1 MSEYEY
7 RAMARDG
14 TARAGRIQAER
25 PEDARLRL
33 QLQGLTV
40 LELREPGSAAATP
53 EGERPLR
60 LTPTQILDFSRELWR
75 LVRAG
80 LALDRALRVLT
91 EMYPEGGELHR
102 FATAVAQGLRGGKSL
117 TQALAPYESLLG
129 SLYLALLRAGEAS
142 GRLDEAL
149 ADIVRHLEAGERL
162 RASIASALIYPAIL
176 VVVAIASIVL
186 MLAFVVPQF
195 EKLFEDLGEALPL
208 LTRAVVALGHFFQR
222 AWYLVFA
229 GAVFIVWAVD
239 RWRRS
244 PGGARR
250 WDELTLRLPLLGRI
264 RYHLELARY
273 FQTFG
278 TLLGRGVPMLQ
289 AAGIARETLGNL
301 VLRERVEP
309 IADALKR
316 GERLSLVMGRL
327 WPDDRALQQ
336 ILRVGDET
344 GRLAE
349 AMTELAQRYEEDA
362 QQRIKRALT
371 LLEPAIIVTL
381 GAVVAVIII
390 AVLTGILSVN
400 QLAV

>member
-14 TARAGRIQAER
+14 TARTGRIQAER
-25 PEDARLRL
+25 PEDARMRL

-40 LELREPGSAAATP
+40 LELREADLLAGTQ

-60 LTPTQILDFSRELWR
+60 LTPAQILDFSRELWR

-80 LALDRALRVLT
+80 LALDRAFRVLT
-91 EMYPEGGELHR
+91 EMHPEGGELHR
-102 FATAVAQGLRGGKSL
+102 FASGVAQGLRGGKSL

-162 RASIASALIYPAIL
+162 RASSTSALIYPAIL
-176 VVVAIASIVL
+176 VVVALASIVL

-195 EKLFEDLGEALPL
+195 EKLFEDLGDALPL
-208 LTRAVVALGHFFQR
+208 LTRAVVAAGHFFQR

-229 GAVFIVWAVD
+229 GAVFILWIVD
-239 RWRRS
+239 RWRRT
-244 PGGARR
+244 PAGARR

-349 AMTELAQRYEEDA
+349 AMAELAQRYEEDA

-400 QLAV
+400 QLAA

>member
-1 MSEYEY
+1 
-7 RAMARDG
+7 
-14 TARAGRIQAER
+14 
-25 PEDARLRL
+25 
-33 QLQGLTV
+33 
-40 LELREPGSAAATP
+40 
-53 EGERPLR
+53 
-60 LTPTQILDFSRELWR
+60 
-75 LVRAG
+75 
-80 LALDRALRVLT
+80 
-91 EMYPEGGELHR
+91 
-102 FATAVAQGLRGGKSL
+102 
-117 TQALAPYESLLG
+117 
-129 SLYLALLRAGEAS
+129 
-142 GRLDEAL
+142 
-149 ADIVRHLEAGERL
+149 
-162 RASIASALIYPAIL
+162 
-176 VVVAIASIVL
+176 
-186 MLAFVVPQF
+186 
-195 EKLFEDLGEALPL
+195 
-208 LTRAVVALGHFFQR
+208 
-222 AWYLVFA
+222 
-229 GAVFIVWAVD
+229 
-239 RWRRS
+239 
-244 PGGARR
+244 
-250 WDELTLRLPLLGRI
+250 PLLGRI